1 MYSERVV
8 QQRLKA
14 TFEGLN
20 KSLRSDAEVVPE
32 YHTPAECQAARRH
45 LEKIRDPETGNLTR
59 KIEPDEYAWI
69 RNERLV
75 CQCDFLYWETRYA
88 MIRDWTD
95 RVSLIVPNVA
105 QKMVVAIWGQM
116 EEAQHAILM
125 LQLKARRLGVST
137 QWELATAHRVQ
148 FYSNVNAVVAS
159 SDPDKSAEMAGIM
172 ELAWQNQPWWLMPAV
187 TAQRSGTLIEFGMQN
202 SAVSIQHGTQFSG
215 IARGATP
222 STFHLSELPDFKD
235 PEGLIDASLLR
246 AVIDSPSTFGGLES
260 TAAGRGNWLH
270 KKWKYSV
277 QNWPAT
283 SRLRPVFLPWYVG
296 SDIYPTDTWIR
307 QHPIPRNHKFESLT
321 LKHAERATEYVR
333 SNDLLRKNLGDDW
346 KMPPRQMWF
355 WEATRKEYEAQG
367 ATGKF
372 LAELCSDDV
381 EAFQH
386 DKHNPFGVEVINEYQ
401 NSTSRIT
408 PRVYGFI
415 GKPDTIPERLQ
426 PDRRDIDTEK
436 APIYPKP
443 LPGAPAEAP
452 RNVKLVPL
460 RWNGAAG
467 FDPLGKLLVWRDWE
481 PGYIYANGIDT
492 AYGIGKDRSV
502 IETLR
507 KGTLERNDEQVAEFA
522 SPAVNAAD
530 LAPIAYIVG
539 SLYSS
544 IENGYV
550 KQCHQAIEV
559 QANGEITQLQLRKMG
574 WKEFHHWVRY
584 DRRRI
589 NPKKADRLGWATV
602 SWSRAL
608 LMSWCI
614 KYLRDGW
621 VDINSPWFVEEMQAL
636 VQDDYQQQ
644 LKAEYGEYDDRFMA
658 FGIALVHLHML
669 ESRMGTRMIAEERVA
684 LRAIDDED
692 APPEVYSRGNQT
704 EAVYA
709 RGAERLIA
717 EHEDSW

>member
-1 MYSERVV
+1 
-8 QQRLKA
+8 
-14 TFEGLN
+14 
-20 KSLRSDAEVVPE
+20 
-32 YHTPAECQAARRH
+32 
-45 LEKIRDPETGNLTR
+45 
-59 KIEPDEYAWI
+59 
-69 RNERLV
+69 
-75 CQCDFLYWETRYA
+75 
-88 MIRDWTD
+88 
-95 RVSLIVPNVA
+95 
-105 QKMVVAIWGQM
+105 
-116 EEAQHAILM
+116 
-125 LQLKARRLGVST
+125 
-137 QWELATAHRVQ
+137 
-148 FYSNVNAVVAS
+148 
-159 SDPDKSAEMAGIM
+159 
-172 ELAWQNQPWWLMPAV
+172 
-187 TAQRSGTLIEFGMQN
+187 
-202 SAVSIQHGTQFSG
+202 
-215 IARGATP
+215 
-222 STFHLSELPDFKD
+222 
-235 PEGLIDASLLR
+235 
-246 AVIDSPSTFGGLES
+246 
-260 TAAGRGNWLH
+260 
-270 KKWKYSV
+270 
-277 QNWPAT
+277 
-283 SRLRPVFLPWYVG
+283 
-296 SDIYPTDTWIR
+296 
-307 QHPIPRNHKFESLT
+307 
-321 LKHAERATEYVR
+321 
-333 SNDLLRKNLGDDW
+333 
-346 KMPPRQMWF
+346 
-355 WEATRKEYEAQG
+355 
-367 ATGKF
+367 
-372 LAELCSDDV
+372 
-381 EAFQH
+381 
-386 DKHNPFGVEVINEYQ
+386 
-401 NSTSRIT
+401 
-408 PRVYGFI
+408 
-415 GKPDTIPERLQ
+415 
-426 PDRRDIDTEK
+426 
-436 APIYPKP
+436 
-443 LPGAPAEAP
+443 
-452 RNVKLVPL
+452 VKLVPL

-467 FDPLGKLLVWRDWE
+467 FDPLGKLLIWRDWE